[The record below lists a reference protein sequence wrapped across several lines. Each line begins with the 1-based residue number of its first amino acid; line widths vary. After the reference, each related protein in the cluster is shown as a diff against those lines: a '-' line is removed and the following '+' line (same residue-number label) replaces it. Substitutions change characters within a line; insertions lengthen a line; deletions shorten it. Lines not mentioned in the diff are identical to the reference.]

1 MTSSETTRINVIKSQ
16 GTSRFNVTRNN
27 ELWRQVNW
35 RMITSQET
43 TCFNVIKSQ
52 ETLRFN
58 VTRKPFSKPTTK
70 IVVAHFYNLW
80 MGLWLS
86 IVLSFEIDSKKTWF
100 DFRQTCRF
108 YKTFLTEYEQFNL
121 DSWEFCVTRLA
132 DFLPFGRFL
141 KPAVT
146 MFAFAQIFG
155 FFYRNIPGQEEMIV
169 NKLIYYGLQNPVS

>member
-132 DFLPFGRFL
+132 DFSPFGQFFEACCDNVCLRPNFWLFL
-141 KPAVT
+141 QLAIYW
-146 MFAFAQIFG
+146 AIFYSNQLV
-155 FFYRNIPGQEEMIV
+155 FLLNI
-169 NKLIYYGLQNPVS
+169 SS